1 MPLHLFSKFRMIKS
15 WEVDLS
21 RELRRRKGRRMS
33 TFFVTRGDVRTLGS
47 VECYISFASFRIFLP
62 RNRPVNMRG
71 SIMVRSGTRSM
82 PLTYRVFMSDPET

>member
-1 MPLHLFSKFRMIKS
+1 MSK
-15 WEVDLS
+15 
-21 RELRRRKGRRMS
+21 
-33 TFFVTRGDVRTLGS
+33 FFVTRGDVRTLGS

-82 PLTYRVFMSDPET
+82 PVTYSVFMSDPET